1 MNSGVVR
8 NPKDTMKSMPVLFTP
23 RELMQNDAGG
33 VIEGQIK
40 IKTIGL
46 FANDVIN
53 IPRIFDYLPSV
64 ISLH

>member
-1 MNSGVVR
+1 
-8 NPKDTMKSMPVLFTP
+8 MKSMPVLFTP